1 MTELAPDAGFGGKN
15 AKLKSALLQH
25 KALSFAGLSERLF
38 GLLFSGLVYPQIWE
52 DPIVDMAAMQIEPGH
67 RIVTIGSGGCNML
80 TYLSAGPARIDVVD
94 LNPHHIALN
103 RLKLAAFRHLPS
115 HKDVVRFLGS
125 TGTRS
130 NAQAFDLFL
139 APTLDAGTRTY
150 WNGRDL
156 MGRRRI
162 GVLGRNIYRTGL
174 LGRFIA
180 ASHVLARLHG
190 VNPAD
195 FVQAR
200 SMREQRQFFDDKLAP
215 LFDRPVIRWIT
226 GRKSSLFGLGI
237 PPQQFDELASLSEER
252 SLAAV
257 LRHRLEK
264 LTCHFPLR
272 ENYFAWQAFGRRYP
286 LPHEGDLPPYLQA
299 SNYEAIRNHADRVAV
314 HHESFTDL
322 LGRKP
327 ASSVDRYVLLDA
339 QDWMSDRQL
348 YDLWSEVTRTA
359 APGAVVIFRT
369 AAEASILP
377 GRLSSALID
386 QWHYDAETSSKL
398 GIEDR
403 SAIYGGFHVYRK
415 KA

>member
-1 MTELAPDAGFGGKN
+1 MTELAPDVGFGRKN
-15 AKLKSALLQH
+15 PKLKNALLQH
-25 KALSFAGLSERLF
+25 KTFSLAGLSERLF

-52 DPIVDMAAMQIEPGH
+52 DPIVDMEAMQLGPEH

-80 TYLSAGPARIDVVD
+80 TYLSAGPRKIDVVD

-115 HKDVVRFLGS
+115 HKDVTRFLATQG
-125 TGTRS
+125 TGT
-130 NAQAFDLFL
+130 NVQAFDLFIS
-139 APTLDAGTRTY
+139 PKLDTTTRSY

-156 MGRRRI
+156 TGRRRI
-162 GVLGRNIYRTGL
+162 GVFGRNIYRTGL

-180 ASHVLARLHG
+180 ASHLLARLHG
-190 VNPAD
+190 VNPEE
-195 FVQAR
+195 FVQAG
-200 SMREQRQFFDDKLAP
+200 SMREQRQFFDERLAP

-237 PPQQFDELASLSEER
+237 PPQQFDELASLSSEK

-286 LPHEGDLPPYLQA
+286 LPHEGELPPYLNA
-299 SNYEAIRNHADRVAV
+299 RAYEAIRNNAERVEV
-314 HHESFTDL
+314 HHASYTEL
-322 LGRKP
+322 LANKP
-327 ASSVDRYVLLDA
+327 AASVDRYILLDA
-339 QDWMSDRQL
+339 QDWMTDQQL
-348 YDLWSEVTRTA
+348 NDLWTEITRTA
-359 APGAVVIFRT
+359 DTGAIVIFRT
-369 AAEASILP
+369 AAEDSILP
-377 GRLSSALID
+377 GRVSSALLY
-386 QWHYDAETSSKL
+386 QWHYDAEASVRL
-398 GIEDR
+398 GAEDR
-403 SAIYGGFHVYRK
+403 SAIYGGFHIYRK

>member
-1 MTELAPDAGFGGKN
+1 MTELAPDAGFGSKN

-25 KALSFAGLSERLF
+25 KALSLAGLSERLF

-52 DPIVDMAAMQIEPGH
+52 DPIVDLQAMQIGPGH

-94 LNPHHIALN
+94 LNPHHVALN
-103 RLKLAAFRHLPS
+103 RLKLAAFRNLPS
-115 HKDVVRFLGS
+115 HKDVARFLGS
-125 TGTRS
+125 AGTRS
-130 NAQAFDLFL
+130 NNQAFDLFIAPKL
-139 APTLDAGTRTY
+139 DAPTRAY
-150 WNGRDL
+150 WMGRDL
-156 MGRRRI
+156 TGRRRI
-162 GVLGRNIYRTGL
+162 SVFGRNIYRTGL

-180 ASHVLARLHG
+180 ASHLLARLHG
-190 VNPAD
+190 VNPED
-195 FVQAR
+195 FAQAR

-215 LFDRPVIRWIT
+215 LFESPIIRWIT
-226 GRKSSLFGLGI
+226 SRKSSLFGLGI
-237 PPQQFDELASLSEER
+237 PPQQFDELASLSQEK

-272 ENYFAWQAFGRRYP
+272 ENYFAWQAFARRYP
-286 LPHEGDLPPYLQA
+286 LPHEGELPPYLQA
-299 SNYEAIRNHADRVAV
+299 SRYEAIRNHTDRVAV

-322 LGRKP
+322 LARKP

-339 QDWMSDRQL
+339 QDWMTDRQL
-348 YDLWSEVTRTA
+348 NDLWGEITRTA
-359 APGAVVIFRT
+359 DDGAVVIFRT

-377 GRLSSALID
+377 GRLSAALLD
-386 QWHYDAETSSKL
+386 QWHYDAETSLKL
-398 GIEDR
+398 GAEDR

>member
-1 MTELAPDAGFGGKN
+1 MTELAPDAGLRRKN
-15 AKLKSALLQH
+15 PKLKSALLQH
-25 KALSFAGLSERLF
+25 KALSLAGLSERLF

-52 DPIVDMAAMQIEPGH
+52 DPIVDMAAMQVRPGH

-80 TYLSAGPARIDVVD
+80 TYLSAAPARIDVVD

-115 HKDVVRFLGS
+115 HKDVVRFLAVD
-125 TGTRS
+125 GTRS
-130 NAQAFDLFL
+130 NSQAYDLFI
-139 APTLDAGTRTY
+139 APKLDAVTRAY
-150 WNGRDL
+150 WSGRDL
-156 MGRRRI
+156 TGRRR
-162 GVLGRNIYRTGL
+162 VSVFERNIYRTGL

-190 VNPAD
+190 INPED
-195 FVQAR
+195 FVRAR

-215 LFDRPVIRWIT
+215 LFDRRVIRWIT

-237 PPQQFDELASLSEER
+237 PPQQFDELASLSSEK

-257 LRHRLEK
+257 LRQRLEK

-272 ENYFAWQAFGRRYP
+272 ENYFAWQAFARRYP
-286 LPHEGDLPPYLQA
+286 LPHEGELPAYLQN
-299 SNYEAIRNHADRVAV
+299 SRYEAIRNHVERVAV
-314 HHESFTDL
+314 HHASFTEL
-322 LGRKP
+322 LAGKP

-339 QDWMSDRQL
+339 QDWMTDRQL
-348 YDLWSEVTRTA
+348 NDLWTEITRTA
-359 APGAVVIFRT
+359 DDGAVVIFRT

-377 GRLSSALID
+377 GRVSDALLD
-386 QWHYDAETSSKL
+386 QWHYDAEASAKL
-398 GIEDR
+398 GAEDR
-403 SAIYGGFHVYRK
+403 SAIYGGFHIYRK

>member
-1 MTELAPDAGFGGKN
+1 MTELAPDAGLRRKN
-15 AKLKSALLQH
+15 PKLKSALLQH
-25 KALSFAGLSERLF
+25 KALSLAGLSERLF

-52 DPIVDMAAMQIEPGH
+52 DPIVDMAAMQVRPGH

-80 TYLSAGPARIDVVD
+80 TYLSAAPARIDVVD

-115 HKDVVRFLGS
+115 HKDVVRFLAVD
-125 TGTRS
+125 GTRS
-130 NAQAFDLFL
+130 NSQAYDLFI
-139 APTLDAGTRTY
+139 APKLDAATRAY
-150 WNGRDL
+150 WSGRDL
-156 MGRRRI
+156 TGRRRI
-162 GVLGRNIYRTGL
+162 SVFERNIYRTGL

-190 VNPAD
+190 INPVD

-237 PPQQFDELASLSEER
+237 PPQQFDELASLSSEK

-257 LRHRLEK
+257 LRQRLEK

-272 ENYFAWQAFGRRYP
+272 ENYFAWQAFARRYP
-286 LPHEGDLPPYLQA
+286 LPHEGELPAYLQN
-299 SNYEAIRNHADRVAV
+299 SRYEAIRNHAERVVV
-314 HHESFTDL
+314 HHASFTEL
-322 LGRKP
+322 LAGKP

-339 QDWMSDRQL
+339 QDWMTDPQL
-348 YDLWSEVTRTA
+348 NDLWTEITRTA
-359 APGAVVIFRT
+359 DDGAVVIFRT

-377 GRLSSALID
+377 GRVSGALLD
-386 QWHYDAETSSKL
+386 QWHYDAEASAKL
-398 GIEDR
+398 GAEDR
-403 SAIYGGFHVYRK
+403 SAIYGGFHIYRK

>member
-1 MTELAPDAGFGGKN
+1 MTELAPDVGFGRKN
-15 AKLKSALLQH
+15 PKLKNALLQH
-25 KALSFAGLSERLF
+25 KTFSLAGLSERLF

-52 DPIVDMAAMQIEPGH
+52 DPIVDMEAMQLGPEH

-80 TYLSAGPARIDVVD
+80 TYLSAGPREIDVVD

-115 HKDVVRFLGS
+115 HKDVTRFLA
-125 TGTRS
+125 TQGTAA
-130 NAQAFDLFL
+130 NVQAFDLFI
-139 APTLDAGTRTY
+139 APKLDTATRSY

-156 MGRRRI
+156 TGRRRI
-162 GVLGRNIYRTGL
+162 GVFGRNIYRTGL

-180 ASHVLARLHG
+180 ASHLLARLHG
-190 VNPAD
+190 VNPEE
-195 FVQAR
+195 FVQAG
-200 SMREQRQFFDDKLAP
+200 SMREQRQFFDERLAP

-237 PPQQFDELASLSEER
+237 PPQQFDELASLSSEK

-286 LPHEGDLPPYLQA
+286 LPHEGELPPYLNA
-299 SNYEAIRNHADRVAV
+299 RAYEAIRNNAERVEV
-314 HHESFTDL
+314 HHASYTEL
-322 LGRKP
+322 LASKP
-327 ASSVDRYVLLDA
+327 AASVDRYILLDA
-339 QDWMSDRQL
+339 QDWMTDQQL
-348 YDLWSEVTRTA
+348 NDLWTEITRTA
-359 APGAVVIFRT
+359 DTGAIVIFRT
-369 AAEASILP
+369 AAEDSILP
-377 GRLSSALID
+377 GRVSSALLD
-386 QWHYDAETSSKL
+386 QWHYDAEASVKL
-398 GIEDR
+398 GAEDR
-403 SAIYGGFHVYRK
+403 SAIYGGFHIYRK

>member
-1 MTELAPDAGFGGKN
+1 MTELAPDAGFGRKN
-15 AKLKSALLQH
+15 PKLKSALLQH
-25 KALSFAGLSERLF
+25 KPLSLAGLSERLF

-52 DPIVDMAAMQIEPGH
+52 DPIVDMTAMQIRPGH
-67 RIVTIGSGGCNML
+67 RLVTIGSGGCNML

-115 HKDVVRFLGS
+115 HKDVVRFLGE

-130 NAQAFDLFL
+130 NVQAFDLFL
-139 APTLDAGTRTY
+139 APKLDAATRAY
-150 WNGRDL
+150 WNGRAL
-156 MGRRRI
+156 NGRRRI
-162 GVLGRNIYRTGL
+162 GVFGRNIYRTGL

-180 ASHVLARLHG
+180 ASHLLARLHG
-190 VNPAD
+190 INPQD
-195 FVQAR
+195 FVKAR

-226 GRKSSLFGLGI
+226 SRKSSLFGLGI
-237 PPQQFDELASLSEER
+237 PPQQFDELASLSEEK

-272 ENYFAWQAFGRRYP
+272 ENYFAWQAFARRYP
-286 LPHEGDLPPYLQA
+286 QAHEGELPAYLQA
-299 SNYEAIRNHADRVAV
+299 QNHEAIRNHAERVQV
-314 HHESFTDL
+314 HHASFTEL
-322 LGRKP
+322 LAGKA

-339 QDWMSDRQL
+339 QDWMTDRQL
-348 YDLWSEVTRTA
+348 NDLWTEITRTA
-359 APGAVVIFRT
+359 DAGAMVIFRT

-377 GRLSSALID
+377 GRVSAALLD
-386 QWHYDAETSSKL
+386 QWHYDAETSVKL
-398 GIEDR
+398 GAEDR